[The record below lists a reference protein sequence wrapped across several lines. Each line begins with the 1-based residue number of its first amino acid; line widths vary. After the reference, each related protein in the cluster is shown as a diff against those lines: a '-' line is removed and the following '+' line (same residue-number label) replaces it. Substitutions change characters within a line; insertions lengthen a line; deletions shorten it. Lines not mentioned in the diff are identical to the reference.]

1 MKKSI
6 VGLVVEY
13 LFARMPK
20 PRNSTWLR
28 GLHHVQRHVGK
39 CCEDPLEATIS
50 FISEKFAIQVLVA
63 TYIF

>member
-20 PRNSTWLR
+20 PRTWPR

-50 FISEKFAIQVLVA
+50 FIFEKFAIQVLVA